1 MHRHRSLLTELGL
14 LVVGLGAYLAVHWY
28 TLDRTDEAVANA
40 RDLFA
45 LQRTLGLDWEH
56 GIQEATLSV
65 PWLSSFCAWFYVW
78 GYFPV
83 LIATLVWLYARHR
96 DAYRDLRNG
105 ALASGAVGFLVHA
118 FYPVA
123 PPRLTGYGFKD
134 TLTGALDAMARPLGV
149 SNAIAAVPSFHVGWL
164 VLAGVIVFRVT
175 GSRVLRTVWVLLPVT
190 MSYAVV
196 ATGNHW
202 VLDIPAGVAI
212 GVVGLL
218 GAGYSA
224 RRRGVPMGVEG
235 PEDGRQWSLPERG
248 AS

>member
-1 MHRHRSLLTELGL
+1 MSRYRSLLTELGL
-14 LVVGLGAYLAVHWY
+14 LAVALGAYLAVHWY
-28 TLDRTDEAVANA
+28 THDRTDQAVANA
-40 RDLFA
+40 HDLFA
-45 LQRTLGLDWEH
+45 LQRSLGLDWEH
-56 GIQEATLSV
+56 GIQEATLAV

-83 LIATLVWLYARHR
+83 LIPTLVWLYARHR
-96 DAYRDLRNG
+96 DAYRSLRNG

-123 PPRLTGYGFKD
+123 PPRLAGEGFTD
-134 TLTGALDAMARPLGV
+134 TLNGTLDAMARPLGV

-164 VLAGVIVFRVT
+164 VLAGVVVYRVT
-175 GSRVLRTVWVLLPVT
+175 ASRVLRAVWVLLPVA

-212 GVVGLL
+212 AVVGLL
-218 GAGYSA
+218 AAGFLDRRAGVPEGAEGPTA
-224 RRRGVPMGVEG
+224 RRP
-235 PEDGRQWSLPERG
+235 WSLPERG